1 MRRTTIFRS
10 RPLFLGLIAAAVGT
24 VPLSAQDSTAANQ
37 SARVHIVG
45 VGETLWALAELYFG
59 DPHLWPEIYRLNT
72 LVVEDPHWIFPGE
85 ELLLAPLDAVTDQS
99 FPIPEAGGPELV
111 VQATEVA
118 LPPPPPPPPPP
129 TGRGP
134 TVFSRAG
141 ADARAGLEVARPPPR
156 RGSGRVRFYAAGF
169 LTEEKDLAWGEVL
182 GADDQSTLS
191 TLRASSSAT
200 VFEHVRIEA
209 PENATYRVG
218 DSLLILRLSRAVAG
232 WGRVVVP
239 SGIVRVTGVDG
250 RTVRGEVTAQFE
262 RIVDGRVALPLPAYR
277 DPGGVRPAHIEN
289 GMRGSIV
296 AVRDLH
302 PVPTLREVVFIDR
315 GRVDGIVPGDVFEVL
330 VPSPNPDVPP
340 RRRVAVIEIVR
351 VNERSASAVLSLIF
365 DIGVRADAP
374 VRLIRKMP

>member
-1 MRRTTIFRS
+1 MRKTTIFRS
-10 RPLFLGLIAAAVGT
+10 RPLCLGLIAAAVST
-24 VPLSAQDSTAANQ
+24 VPLVAQDSTAANQ

-45 VGETLWALAELYFG
+45 VGETLWTLAELYFG

-85 ELLLAPLDAVTDQS
+85 ELLLAPLDAAS
-99 FPIPEAGGPELV
+99 PIPEAAGLELV
-111 VQATEVA
+111 VQATEVE

-129 TGRGP
+129 AGTGP
-134 TVFSRAG
+134 TVFARAG
-141 ADARAGLEVARPPPR
+141 ADARAGLQVARPPPL

-169 LTEEKDLAWGEVL
+169 LTEEKDLAWGKVI
-182 GADDQSTLS
+182 GTDDQSTLS
-191 TLRASSSAT
+191 TLPASTSAT

-218 DSLLILRLSRAVAG
+218 DSLLVLRMSRAVAG

-239 SGIVRVTGVDG
+239 SGIVRVIEVAGSI
-250 RTVRGEVTAQFE
+250 VRGEVTAQYE
-262 RIVDGRVALPLPAYR
+262 RIADGRVILPLPPYR
-277 DPGGVRPAHIEN
+277 DIGDVRPARIEN

-302 PVPTLREVVFIDR
+302 PVPLLRDVVFIDR

-330 VPSPNPDVPP
+330 APSLDPDVPP
-340 RRRVAVIEIVR
+340 WRRVAVMEIVR
-351 VNERSASAVLSLIF
+351 VNERSASAVLSLIH
-365 DIGVRADAP
+365 DIGVRTDAP